1 MDRFEKE
8 LRMSD
13 TQKEYMDKVVAEK
26 FNFDKPYKYIAP
38 LYSVFAP
45 NKRTVLIEVEGQSIP
60 YNSGVTIEELMTK

>member
-26 FNFDKPYKYIAP
+26 FNFDNPYKYIAP
-38 LYSVFAP
+38 SLCCGAVQP
-45 NKRTVLIEVEGQSIP
+45 TVLIEVEGETIP

>member
-1 MDRFEKE
+1 MNRFESE

-38 LYSVFAP
+38 DFCCATIQPV
-45 NKRTVLIEVEGQSIP
+45 VLIEVEGETIP
-60 YNSGVTIEELMTK
+60 YNSGVTIEELREK

>member
-1 MDRFEKE
+1 MDRFGKE

-38 LYSVFAP
+38 DFCCGTLQP
-45 NKRTVLIEVEGQSIP
+45 TILIEVEGQSIP
-60 YNSGVTIEELMTK
+60 FNSGVTIEELMTK

>member
-8 LRMSD
+8 LRMLD

-38 LYSVFAP
+38 VLCCATIQPV
-45 NKRTVLIEVEGQSIP
+45 VLIEVEGETIP

>member
-38 LYSVFAP
+38 ALCCATIQQV
-45 NKRTVLIEVEGQSIP
+45 VLIEVEGRSIP